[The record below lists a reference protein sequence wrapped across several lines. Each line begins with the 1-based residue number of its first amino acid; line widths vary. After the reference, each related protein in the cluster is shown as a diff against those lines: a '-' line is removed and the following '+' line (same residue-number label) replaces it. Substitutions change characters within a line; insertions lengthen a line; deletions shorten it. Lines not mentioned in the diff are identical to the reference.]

1 MTAFWISTGLL
12 TLLVLAVLCWPLLRR
27 HGGAGASR
35 KAINTAIYRDQL
47 AELERDLAS
56 GVLSQADYGSARDEL
71 ERRVLEDVAID
82 EAAPA
87 GNTPRRLPRTAL
99 ALAVTLPLA
108 AAVLYVVLGTPAAL
122 DPAAREGQQA
132 SAAEIEK
139 MVDAL
144 AAKLEKDP
152 GNLEGWAMLGRSY
165 MVTGRFADAAKAFD
179 KAGAAMEAS
188 SEMML
193 QVAELSAEL
202 NQGRVEGRGRDL
214 LQRVLKDEPQN
225 PQALVLAGTD
235 AFFRQQYADAVRHW
249 EAVLAL
255 LPPGSPDAQNLAAGI
270 EKAKSQL
277 GAGKASASPNTSPK
291 AGAEAGAEA
300 AAGKTVSGRVDLAPA
315 LKAKAAPD
323 DVVFIFARAADGS
336 SRMPLAVVRITVADL
351 PYRFRLD
358 DSTAMQGGQKLSDL
372 PAVALEARVARA
384 GMATRSSGD
393 LFGVVENTKIGSQD
407 VRLLI
412 DQVQP

>member
-71 ERRVLEDVAID
+71 ERRVLEDVAAD
-82 EAAPA
+82 ATTAAPA
-87 GNTPRRLPRTAL
+87 SPRRLPRTAL

-235 AFFRQQYADAVRHW
+235 AFFRSNFADAVRHW
-249 EAVLAL
+249 EAVLAM

-291 AGAEAGAEA
+291 AGTEA

-323 DVVFIFARAADGS
+323 DVVFIFARAAEGP
-336 SRMPLAVVRITVADL
+336 RMPLAVVRTRVADL
-351 PYRFRLD
+351 PREFTLD
-358 DSTAMQGGQKLSDL
+358 DSMALSPEFKLSSAGSL
-372 PAVALEARVARA
+372 RIEARVSR
-384 GMATRSSGD
+384 SGD
-393 LFGVVENTKIGSQD
+393 ATAKPGDLRGESGPVQPGARKLSIVIDKVVE
-407 VRLLI
+407 
-412 DQVQP
+412 

>member
-1 MTAFWISTGLL
+1 MTAFWISSGLL

-27 HGGAGASR
+27 HGSTGASR

-47 AELERDLAS
+47 ADLERDLAS
-56 GVLSQADYGSARDEL
+56 GALSQADYAGAREEI
-71 ERRVLEDVAID
+71 ERRVLEDVAAD
-82 EAAPA
+82 TAPTDTA
-87 GNTPRRLPRTAL
+87 PRRLPRTAL

-108 AAVLYVVLGTPAAL
+108 AALLYVVLGTPAAL
-122 DPAAREGQQA
+122 DPAARQGPQA

-139 MVDAL
+139 MVATL

-165 MVTGRFADAAKAFD
+165 LVTGRLAEAAKAFD
-179 KAGAAMEAS
+179 KAGPAMEAS
-188 SEMML
+188 TELML

-202 NQGRVEGRGRDL
+202 NEGRIEGRGREL
-214 LQRVLKDEPQN
+214 LQRVLKAEPQN

-235 AFFRQQYADAVRHW
+235 AFFRSNFADAVRHW

-291 AGAEAGAEA
+291 AGAEA

-315 LKAKAAPD
+315 LKAKTAPD
-323 DVVFIFARAADGS
+323 DVVFIFARAAEGP
-336 SRMPLAVVRITVADL
+336 RMPLAVVRTRVADL
-351 PYRFRLD
+351 PREFTLD
-358 DSTAMQGGQKLSDL
+358 DSMALSPEFKLSSAGSL
-372 PAVALEARVARA
+372 RIEARVSR
-384 GMATRSSGD
+384 SGD
-393 LFGVVENTKIGSQD
+393 ATAKPGDLRGESGPVQPGARKLSIVIDKVVE
-407 VRLLI
+407 
-412 DQVQP
+412 

>member
-235 AFFRQQYADAVRHW
+235 AFFRSNFADAVRHW
-249 EAVLAL
+249 EAVLAM

-291 AGAEAGAEA
+291 AGTEA

-323 DVVFIFARAADGS
+323 DVVFIFARAAEGP
-336 SRMPLAVVRITVADL
+336 RMPLAVVRTRVADL
-351 PYRFRLD
+351 PREFTLD
-358 DSTAMQGGQKLSDL
+358 DSMAISPEFKLSSAGSL
-372 PAVALEARVARA
+372 RIEARVSR
-384 GMATRSSGD
+384 SGD
-393 LFGVVENTKIGSQD
+393 ATAKPGDLRGESGPVQPGARKLSIVIDKVVE
-407 VRLLI
+407 
-412 DQVQP
+412 

>member
-1 MTAFWISTGLL
+1 MTAFWISSGLL

-27 HGGAGASR
+27 HGSTGASR

-71 ERRVLEDVAID
+71 ERRVLEDVVID

-87 GNTPRRLPRTAL
+87 GDTPRRLPRTAL

-179 KAGAAMEAS
+179 KAGPAMEAS

-202 NQGRVEGRGRDL
+202 NQGRVEGRGREL
-214 LQRVLKDEPQN
+214 LQRVLKAEPQN

-235 AFFRQQYADAVRHW
+235 AFFRSNFADAVRHW

-277 GAGKASASPNTSPK
+277 GADKASASPNTSPK
-291 AGAEAGAEA
+291 AGTEAT
-300 AAGKTVSGRVDLAPA
+300 AGKTVSGRVELAPA
-315 LKAKAAPD
+315 LKARAAPD
-323 DVVFIFARAADGS
+323 DVVFIFARAAEGP
-336 SRMPLAVVRITVADL
+336 RMPLAVVRTRVADL
-351 PYRFRLD
+351 PREFTLD
-358 DSTAMQGGQKLSDL
+358 DSMALSPELKLSSAGTL
-372 PAVALEARVARA
+372 RIEARV
-384 GMATRSSGD
+384 SKSGD
-393 LFGVVENTKIGSQD
+393 AAAKPGDLRGESGPVQPGARKLSILIDKVVE
-407 VRLLI
+407 
-412 DQVQP
+412 

>member
-1 MTAFWISTGLL
+1 MTAFWISSGLL

-27 HGGAGASR
+27 HGSTGASR

-179 KAGAAMEAS
+179 KAGPAMEAS

-202 NQGRVEGRGRDL
+202 NQGRVEGRGREL
-214 LQRVLKDEPQN
+214 LQRVLKAEPQN

-235 AFFRQQYADAVRHW
+235 AFFRSNFADAVRHW
-249 EAVLAL
+249 ETVLAM

-277 GAGKASASPNTSPK
+277 GAGKASTSPK
-291 AGAEAGAEA
+291 ADTGS
-300 AAGKTVSGRVDLAPA
+300 AAGKAVSGRVELAPA
-315 LKAKAAPD
+315 LKARVSPD
-323 DVVFIFARAADGS
+323 DVVFIFARAAEGP
-336 SRMPLAVVRITVADL
+336 RMPLAVVRTRVADL
-351 PYRFRLD
+351 PRDFTLD
-358 DSTAMQGGQKLSDL
+358 DSMALSPELKLSSAGSL
-372 PAVALEARVARA
+372 RIEARVSR
-384 GMATRSSGD
+384 SGD
-393 LFGVVENTKIGSQD
+393 AAAKPGDLRGESGPVQPGARKLNILIDKVVE
-407 VRLLI
+407 
-412 DQVQP
+412 